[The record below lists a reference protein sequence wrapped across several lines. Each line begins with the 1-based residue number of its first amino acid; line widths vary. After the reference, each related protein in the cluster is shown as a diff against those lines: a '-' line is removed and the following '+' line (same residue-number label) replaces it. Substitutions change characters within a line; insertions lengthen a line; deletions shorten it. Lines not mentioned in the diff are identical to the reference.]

1 MDLGAPAVAVTVVG
15 DLSAHF
21 SAHEFVDHESGHQ
34 LGPPDELV
42 QVLEKIR
49 ALRPGPLQIISGHRC
64 CAHNAA
70 VGGASQSRHIHG
82 DAADIPPGRATPNE
96 AFECGAVGV
105 GVADGWAV
113 HVDVRP
119 GGPAQWQY

>member
-1 MDLGAPAVAVTVVG
+1 MIAVG

-21 SAHEFVDHESGHQ
+21 SASEFADRSTGHR
-34 LGPPDELV
+34 LGPPEELL

-49 ALRPGPLQIISGHRC
+49 ALRPGPLAIVSGHRC
-64 CAHNAA
+64 CGHNAE
-70 VGGASQSRHIHG
+70 VGGAPQSRHIHG
-82 DAADIPPGRATPNE
+82 DAADIPAGRATPSE

-105 GVADGWAV
+105 GVADGWAI

-119 GGPAQWQY
+119 GGRAQWRY